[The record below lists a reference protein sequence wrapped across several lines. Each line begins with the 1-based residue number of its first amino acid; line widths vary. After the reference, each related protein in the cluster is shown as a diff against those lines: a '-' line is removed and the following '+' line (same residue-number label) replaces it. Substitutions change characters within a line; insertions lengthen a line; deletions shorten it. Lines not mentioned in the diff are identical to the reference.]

1 MDGQCQPIE
10 KIAAVGMVSSG
21 QKRENNMPYTK
32 EKIGYQNINTSRNA
46 AEFNKDG
53 KITLRDQVMA
63 FFETEFCATA
73 EETANALGR
82 PEISVQPRISE
93 LKNKGLIRAS
103 GKTKQGRWG
112 TQITIWELIKNVSQ

>member
-1 MDGQCQPIE
+1 
-10 KIAAVGMVSSG
+10 MVSSG

-63 FFETEFCATA
+63 FFETEFCATT

-112 TQITIWELIKNVSQ
+112 TQITIWEWIGNVSQ